1 MVDIKQPINN
11 LKRIIMKSPLLTL
24 IKKNL
29 LLVMAIQ
36 LLSVAA
42 MAQVKYHAKDDLNMV
57 VTGTSTL
64 HDWSMKTSKGDCNA
78 TFTVNANGQPTG
90 LTHLSFAI
98 PADALKSDHS
108 GMDKNAYKAL
118 RTDKTATITYA
129 MTSATVASD
138 GTVKC
143 QGKLN
148 IAGGTF
154 ETDLVAIAKLNAD
167 KSITV
172 KGNKKISMKDYKIDP
187 PTFMMGTIKTGN
199 DVILKFDLTLRK

>member
-1 MVDIKQPINN
+1 
-11 LKRIIMKSPLLTL
+11 MKSPLLTL
-24 IKKNL
+24 VKKNL
-29 LLVMAIQ
+29 LLLLALQ

-42 MAQVKYHAKDDLNMV
+42 MAQTKYHAKDNLSII

-64 HDWSMKTSKGDCNA
+64 HDWSMKSAKGECNA
-78 TFTVNANGQPTG
+78 TFTENANGQPTG
-90 LTHLSFAI
+90 LSHLSFAI

-118 RTDKTATITYA
+118 RSDKTATITYT
-129 MTSATVASD
+129 MTSATVSGD

-154 ETDLVAIAKLNAD
+154 DSDLVATVKENAD
-167 KSITV
+167 KSLSV
-172 KGNKKISMKDYKIDP
+172 KGSKKISMKDYKIDP

-199 DVILKFDLTLRK
+199 DVVLKFELTLRK

>member
-1 MVDIKQPINN
+1 
-11 LKRIIMKSPLLTL
+11 MKSPLLIG
-24 IKKNL
+24 IKKSL
-29 LLVMAIQ
+29 LFVLALQ

-42 MAQVKYHAKDDLNMV
+42 MAQVKYHAKDNLSMV

-118 RTDKTATITYA
+118 RTDKTGTIVYN
-129 MTSATVASD
+129 MSSATVSGD
-138 GTVKC
+138 GVIKC
-143 QGKLN
+143 QGKLT

-154 ETDLVAIAKLNAD
+154 ETDLVADAKVNAD
-167 KSITV
+167 KSISV
-172 KGNKKISMKDYKIDP
+172 KGSKKIGMKDYKIDP

-199 DVILKFDLTLRK
+199 EIILKFDLTLRK

>member
-1 MVDIKQPINN
+1 
-11 LKRIIMKSPLLTL
+11 MKSPLLIG
-24 IKKNL
+24 IKKSL
-29 LLVMAIQ
+29 LFVLALQ

-42 MAQVKYHAKDDLNMV
+42 MAQVKYHAKDNMSII

-78 TFTVNANGQPTG
+78 TFTVNSTGQPTG

-118 RTDKTATITYA
+118 RTDKTGTITYT
-129 MTSATVASD
+129 MSSATVSGN
-138 GTVKC
+138 GTIKC

-154 ETDLVAIAKLNAD
+154 ESELVAEAKVNAD
-167 KSITV
+167 KSISI
-172 KGNKKISMKDYKIDP
+172 KGSKKIGMKDYKIDP

-199 DVILKFDLTLRK
+199 DIILKFDLTLRK